1 MKAENNSFLIEL
13 AFSKSEQ
20 YTASPSS
27 AEAFVQYQLPEGGF
41 SKTFLP
47 AAMLFTSSFMKV
59 IIPGGGT
66 VRIMSSEFQ

>member
-27 AEAFVQYQLPEGGF
+27 TEAFVQCQLPEGGF

-47 AAMLFTSSFMKV
+47 AANALYLKLYEVYHTWRRRCEDYV
-59 IIPGGGT
+59 L
-66 VRIMSSEFQ
+66 